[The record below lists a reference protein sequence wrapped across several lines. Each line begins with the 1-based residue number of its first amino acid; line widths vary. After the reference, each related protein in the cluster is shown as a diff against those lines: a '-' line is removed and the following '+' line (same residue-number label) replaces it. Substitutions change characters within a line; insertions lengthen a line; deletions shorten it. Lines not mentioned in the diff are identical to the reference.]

1 METIIKLTPDKMTPD
16 RVQEYQSNFAPYR
29 SLAEQYRQDESLRAR
44 VDAGDV
50 EDLLPDLGIIN
61 PPPEVEIRIV
71 ADSADTHHVV
81 LPPDPNQQLSDEA
94 LAAVAGGGKT
104 ASTGGSVGTASTM
117 ASSTVPSSA
126 SSASTAG
133 SVGTAA

>member
-1 METIIKLTPDKMTPD
+1 MEPIIKLTPDKMTPE
-16 RVQEYQSNFAPYR
+16 RVREYQSNFAPYR
-29 SLAEQYRQDESLRAR
+29 SLAEQYRLDESLRAR

-50 EDLLPDLGIIN
+50 EDLLPDLGLDL
-61 PPPEVEIRIV
+61 PPGMEVRIV

-94 LAAVAGGGKT
+94 LGAVAGGGKT
-104 ASTGGSVGTASTM
+104 ASTAGTVGTASTM

-126 SSASTAG
+126 SSAGSAG

>member
-1 METIIKLTPDKMTPD
+1 MEPITIKMTPDKMTPE
-16 RVQEYQSNFAPYR
+16 RVQGYQSNFTPFR
-29 SLAEQYRQDESLRAR
+29 SLAERYRQDESLRAR

-50 EDLLPDLGIIN
+50 EDLLPELGIN
-61 PPPEVEIRIV
+61 PPPGVEVRIV
-71 ADSADTHHVV
+71 ADGAGTHHVV

-104 ASTGGSVGTASTM
+104 ASTAGTVGTAGSM
-117 ASSTVPSSA
+117 ACSTVPSSA
-126 SSASTAG
+126 STAGSAG